1 MRALDYGLIAAVIGL
16 GLIFLGHLVE
26 LMWRV

>member
-1 MRALDYGLIAAVIGL
+1 MRALDYGLVAAVIGM

-26 LMWRV
+26 LMMR